1 MENILAFSREE
12 MSNFQIDGWK
22 DRRDGKQNIVAGF
35 VSRRSEAGNLRQI
48 AVNQRQECLIESFDR
63 SVKGLA
69 GDVIGSVA
77 NQDRRG
83 EGWDMIQ
90 PIEHPAKNTLIDLLL
105 IVLSRF
111 TTSLTSVHFESKEGF
126 GPDSKEWKRVF
137 LKISSNFSKLEKRKI
152 SLSLSMCLRV
162 VVF

>member
-1 MENILAFSREE
+1 MDERIE
-12 MSNFQIDGWK
+12 
-22 DRRDGKQNIVAGF
+22 RDGKQNIAGF
-35 VSRRSEAGNLRQI
+35 VSRRSEASNLRQI

-111 TTSLTSVHFESKEGF
+111 TTSLTSVHFESKEGW
-126 GPDSKEWKRVF
+126 S
-137 LKISSNFSKLEKRKI
+137 
-152 SLSLSMCLRV
+152 
-162 VVF
+162 

>member
-1 MENILAFSREE
+1 MDERIE
-12 MSNFQIDGWK
+12 
-22 DRRDGKQNIVAGF
+22 RDGKQNIVAGF
-35 VSRRSEAGNLRQI
+35 VSRRSEASNLRQI

-152 SLSLSMCLRV
+152 SLSLSMYLRV

>member
-1 MENILAFSREE
+1 MDERIE
-12 MSNFQIDGWK
+12 
-22 DRRDGKQNIVAGF
+22 RDGKQNIV
-35 VSRRSEAGNLRQI
+35 RQI

-152 SLSLSMCLRV
+152 SLSLSMYLRV

>member
-1 MENILAFSREE
+1 MDERIE
-12 MSNFQIDGWK
+12 
-22 DRRDGKQNIVAGF
+22 RDGKQNIVAGF

-137 LKISSNFSKLEKRKI
+137 LKISSNF
-152 SLSLSMCLRV
+152 
-162 VVF
+162 

>member
-1 MENILAFSREE
+1 M
-12 MSNFQIDGWK
+12 DG
-22 DRRDGKQNIVAGF
+22 RIERDGKQNIVAGF

-152 SLSLSMCLRV
+152 SLSLSMYLRV

>member
-1 MENILAFSREE
+1 MDERIE
-12 MSNFQIDGWK
+12 
-22 DRRDGKQNIVAGF
+22 RDGKQNIVAGF

-152 SLSLSMCLRV
+152 SLSLSMYLRV